1 MKVVLKYFKIYRKF
15 IDRNL
20 RPQMLLNFS
29 NFGIIYFYLYIPLNF
44 QEFLVFTL

>member
-20 RPQMLLNFS
+20 RPQMLLNFK
-29 NFGIIYFYLYIPLNF
+29 YLDPLI
-44 QEFLVFTL
+44 FTSVSV